1 MDLQV
6 DIVSDVICPWCY
18 IGKRRFERALETV
31 GSRHRVAVTW
41 RPFQLNPDMPADGME
56 RAAYLEAKFGG
67 PERSREIYARI
78 EAAGAGEHIAFAFD
92 RIARTPN
99 TVQAHRLIRLGQRL
113 DRQDEVVDALFRG
126 YFTEG
131 ANIGDIETLVGLAER
146 AGVAPDAAERYL
158 VGDEDREQVLG
169 EDDAA
174 RRMGIHGVPCFILE
188 QQHALSGAQE
198 PAVLAEALDRV
209 AELANQEPAA
219 RTA

>member
-18 IGKRRFERALETV
+18 IGKRRFERALETI
-31 GSRHRVAVTW
+31 GGRHRVGVTW

-56 RAAYLEAKFGG
+56 RAAYLQAKFGG
-67 PERSREIYARI
+67 VERSREIYARI
-78 EAAGAGEHIAFAFD
+78 EAAGAGEGIAFAFD

-113 DRQDEVVDALFRG
+113 ERQDEVVDALFRG

-131 ANIGDIETLVGLAER
+131 ANIGDVATLVGLAER
-146 AGVAPDAAERYL
+146 AGLASAEAERYL
-158 VGDEDREQVLG
+158 VGEEDREQVVG

-188 QQHALSGAQE
+188 QQYAISGAQE
-198 PAVLAEALDRV
+198 PAVLTEALDRV
-209 AELANQEPAA
+209 AELATQEPAA
-219 RTA
+219 KTA